1 MLFLLLPLMFFADHW
16 ALNNKQTFLTNC
28 QNSTKRK
35 KNWSEVSPRKTPLIQ
50 FTKAWKISALYLL
63 FFTNSVKTEKQR
75 TMANFPISVVSA
87 RWNAQLIYFFYVGCP
102 ITPFAYGNTNWIII
116 HVQRLPNAT
125 IVIKKGTLRS
135 NFCPKLYFYNKLEQW
150 RTRVVVT
157 SHAHLKN
164 VICIYQ
170 SHSIPL
176 WNLSLFPLHSVE
188 MQQFSYHSDFT

>member
-1 MLFLLLPLMFFADHW
+1 MLLLLLLLNVFADHW

-35 KNWSEVSPRKTPLIQ
+35 KLVQSQSKKNPFNPIYKSMENKCTLPP
-50 FTKAWKISALYLL
+50 

-176 WNLSLFPLHSVE
+176 WNLSLFPLHSAE
-188 MQQFSYHSDFT
+188 IQQFSCLSDFP

>member
-1 MLFLLLPLMFFADHW
+1 MLLFLLLLNVFADHW
-16 ALNNKQTFLTNC
+16 AFNNKQTFLTNC
-28 QNSTKRK
+28 QNSTKRNK
-35 KNWSEVSPRKTPLIQ
+35 QNWSEVSPRKTPSLIQ

-125 IVIKKGTLRS
+125 IVIKKA
-135 NFCPKLYFYNKLEQW
+135 LYGPIFALNSILTTNQNSGE
-150 RTRVVVT
+150 RESS
-157 SHAHLKN
+157 SHHMP
-164 VICIYQ
+164 I
-170 SHSIPL
+170 
-176 WNLSLFPLHSVE
+176 
-188 MQQFSYHSDFT
+188 

>member
-1 MLFLLLPLMFFADHW
+1 MLLLLLLPLMFFADHW

-28 QNSTKRK
+28 QKRTKRK
-35 KNWSEVSPRKTPLIQ
+35 KNWSEVSSRKTPLQSSNPIYKSMENKC
-50 FTKAWKISALYLL
+50 TLPP

-125 IVIKKGTLRS
+125 IVIKKA
-135 NFCPKLYFYNKLEQW
+135 LYGPIFALNSILTTNQNSGE
-150 RTRVVVT
+150 RESS
-157 SHAHLKN
+157 SHHMP
-164 VICIYQ
+164 I
-170 SHSIPL
+170 
-176 WNLSLFPLHSVE
+176 
-188 MQQFSYHSDFT
+188 

>member
-1 MLFLLLPLMFFADHW
+1 MLLFLLLPLMFFADHW

-35 KNWSEVSPRKTPLIQ
+35 KIGPKSVQEKTPLIQ

-125 IVIKKGTLRS
+125 IVIKKR
-135 NFCPKLYFYNKLEQW
+135 
-150 RTRVVVT
+150 
-157 SHAHLKN
+157 
-164 VICIYQ
+164 
-170 SHSIPL
+170 HST
-176 WNLSLFPLHSVE
+176 V
-188 MQQFSYHSDFT
+188 QFLP